1 MNLNDGL
8 RELPYIQPEMRDR
21 ILKHY
26 LRQIRKYY
34 VSKFLQFNKDMK
46 EWNERQEANKSL
58 RAVAG
63 EFATFAEDNLP
74 PSFMK
79 ALHDPAPPPPTL
91 CICMPEKMMAYILDL
106 ASMNVPVESGRY
118 PAFTEVSPS
127 QFPQKEPNDGTPSL
141 RSKSLQQQWSAR
153 VRMAAPRYILRT
165 AHLRRIA
172 REACR
177 TSHALRLP
185 SFLRPHTISMFKNV
199 YHLIIAPRN
208 KHTRVNA
215 SVYKCR
221 LL

>member
-1 MNLNDGL
+1 MFWSYAHGRSTIIEHTLKLNQIKNHAGPKAFRTVESQLKTSRKKYYEMNLNDGL

-63 EFATFAEDNLP
+63 EFVTFAEDNLP

-127 QFPQKEPNDGTPSL
+127 QFPRDSVFSHLVPCTHG
-141 RSKSLQQQWSAR
+141 R
-153 VRMAAPRYILRT
+153 VRVWS
-165 AHLRRIA
+165 
-172 REACR
+172 C
-177 TSHALRLP
+177 SSALMLHW
-185 SFLRPHTISMFKNV
+185 LMIG
-199 YHLIIAPRN
+199 A
-208 KHTRVNA
+208 
-215 SVYKCR
+215 
-221 LL
+221 